1 MEFELKPIS
10 ADAAEAAL
18 ERAKQYRLLNEPA
31 AAESICLDLL
41 KTDPKNNEA
50 RVHLLLALTDQF
62 QTSLTETYNAAMEL
76 LADFEDDYNK
86 IYYEGVIAERRGK
99 AHLRRGG
106 SGSGSVAYEWLRTAM
121 DCYEKAEKIRQPGN
135 DESLLRWNSCV
146 RLIDRYSDLK
156 PGVESKEEQ
165 MLE

>member
-10 ADAAEAAL
+10 ADAADAAL

-31 AAESICLDLL
+31 AAESICLDVLASN
-41 KTDPKNNEA
+41 PGNNQA

-62 QTSLTETYNAAMEL
+62 HSSLTKTYEAAMKVLVEF
-76 LADFEDDYNK
+76 DDDYKK

-99 AHLRRGG
+99 AHLRGGG
-106 SGSGSVAYEWLRTAM
+106 SGSGSVAYNWLRRAM
-121 DCYEKAEKIRQPGN
+121 ECYEKAEKIRQPGN
-135 DESLLRWNSCV
+135 DETLLRWNSCV
-146 RLIDRYSDLK
+146 RLIERNSALK
-156 PGVESKEEQ
+156 PAAEYTDEQ